1 MRPFLI
7 MIAAMLCMG
16 LHAQSPQSLSIE
28 APRFDF
34 ESPTAWDDWVASLS
48 PDELQR
54 IARFEALHGR
64 GLGGLSTHPTMT
76 MHVLG
81 LDYPPVL
88 HLPIATFYRELEGY
102 EDDVKMRLI
111 EIFNIELI
119 SPNRHVDWPM
129 SATLRME
136 LSNNGRYVHFGVPMD
151 MRGDGTY
158 YVRHPQTLLSEL
170 IEGVSELG
178 QYPKMQFSALEGFV
192 LNEDTIDDMPLLGT
206 PITFNFRFGDVRVD
220 TGFQWAGRPKGPFNG
235 GVEFL
240 K

>member
-1 MRPFLI
+1 MRPLLI
-7 MIAAMLCMG
+7 MIAAVVCVG
-16 LHAQSPQSLSIE
+16 SQAQLPQSLSAE
-28 APRFDF
+28 APGVDF
-34 ESPTAWDDWVASLS
+34 ESPTAWNDWVAGLS

-54 IARFEALHGR
+54 IARFEAHHEG

-81 LDYPPVL
+81 LDYPPIL
-88 HLPIATFYRELEGY
+88 HLPIATFHRELEGY
-102 EDDVKMRLI
+102 EDDVNRRLI

-119 SPNRHVDWPM
+119 SPDRHVDWPA
-129 SATLRME
+129 SATLRVE
-136 LSNNGRYVHFGVPMD
+136 LSNNGRYVHFNVPMD
-151 MRGDGTY
+151 MREPGTY
-158 YVRHPQTLLSEL
+158 YVRQSQTLLSEL

-178 QYPKMQFSALEGFV
+178 QYPKMQFSAFEGFV
-192 LNEDTIDDMPLLGT
+192 LNDDTIDDMPPLGT

-235 GVEFL
+235 GMEFL